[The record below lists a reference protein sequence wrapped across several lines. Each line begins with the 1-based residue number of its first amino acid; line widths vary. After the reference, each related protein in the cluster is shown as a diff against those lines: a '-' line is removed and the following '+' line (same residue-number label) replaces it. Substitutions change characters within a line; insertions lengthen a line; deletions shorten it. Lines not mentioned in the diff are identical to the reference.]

1 MRRVTLAAGAAAAV
15 ATLTLSGCGDL
26 NSSDLMNSMDDYC
39 AAVQD
44 LKDSGLDGDMT
55 GQKMSDLRG
64 RLADLESM
72 APDSVADDYA
82 TLVDGFDRLEAVL
95 SDVGLSM
102 SDMQDQ
108 ATVSRVMS
116 QASPEQAEAIR
127 SAFNSIGSDLDAA
140 GEAIEQEAKADCGI
154 TLDD

>member
-15 ATLTLSGCGDL
+15 ATATLSGCGDL

-44 LKDSGLDGDMT
+44 LKDSGLEGDMT
-55 GQKMSDLRG
+55 SEKMSDLRG

-72 APDSVADDYA
+72 APDSVAGDYA
-82 TLVDGFDRLEAVL
+82 TLVDGFDRLDAVL
-95 SDVGLSM
+95 ADAGLSI
-102 SDMQDQ
+102 SDMRDQ
-108 ATVSRVMS
+108 ETITQVMS
-116 QASPEQAEAIR
+116 QVSPEQAEAIR
-127 SAFNSIGSDLDAA
+127 ETFTAVGADLDAA
-140 GEAIEQEAKADCGI
+140 GEVIEQEVQADCGI